1 MNNENNRRNK
11 GESLGTLIIFPPIF
25 AAANCHVATCFR
37 CRLLYKVSVFES
49 SSCKLNCFYQRQQK
63 RVWRKGKT
71 NIKLL
76 QNNTANVINVPYAQT
91 AIRHHRSVHKHELP
105 SYLFSGSECLK
116 FNFLKFLFNLTFCYV
131 QQKVAANQLM

>member
-1 MNNENNRRNK
+1 MGVPGDR
-11 GESLGTLIIFPPIF
+11 LIIFPPIF

-49 SSCKLNCFYQRQQK
+49 SYKPNCFNQRQQK
-63 RVWRKGKT
+63 RLWRKGKT

-105 SYLFSGSECLK
+105 SYLFSGSERLK
-116 FNFLKFLFNLTFCYV
+116 FNFFFNLTFCYLH
-131 QQKVAANQLM
+131 QKVTANQLM